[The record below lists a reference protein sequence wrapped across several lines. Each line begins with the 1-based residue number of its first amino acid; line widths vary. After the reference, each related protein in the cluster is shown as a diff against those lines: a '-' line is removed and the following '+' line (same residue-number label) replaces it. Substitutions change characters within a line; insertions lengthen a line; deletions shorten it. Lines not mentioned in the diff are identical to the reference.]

1 MWESYMGIAKS
12 NDLNVA
18 KYNLFKDGKFDI
30 ENFKDSVLK
39 IGYLYNLFLNIF
51 KCFIQ

>member
-1 MWESYMGIAKS
+1 MGIAKS